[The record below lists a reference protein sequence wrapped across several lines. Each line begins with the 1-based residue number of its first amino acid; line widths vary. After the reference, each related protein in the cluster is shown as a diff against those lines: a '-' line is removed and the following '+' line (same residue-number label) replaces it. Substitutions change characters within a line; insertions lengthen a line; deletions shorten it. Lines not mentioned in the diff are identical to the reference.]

1 MGPSA
6 PETKRRKTSMTPEG
20 AAMAATVREMDA
32 SQGFDAVVVCTS
44 NVAQERYWQ
53 TRLQATAGQAAKS
66 GAIVV
71 AVHEDWA
78 ADGAGNGLG
87 TLYAYAKAKA
97 KAQASGHDLDAL
109 LARGGTVGIYHTAGK
124 GTRLAPLPG
133 AENNN
138 KPGVKLPSLVDLPA
152 DPATGAPASTTE
164 LTILEAVV
172 RQTGVYAK
180 HRPGRCSVFWGDQIF
195 VPSAGHNPSG
205 AHHADILAQMGPMP
219 DEADWKAKGLDKY
232 GLIAVNAAG
241 EAAQVE
247 KVSYDTATRLLA
259 GFGQLAAV
267 GPSLG
272 SFSLGAEMLSSLMT
286 EFAPELETKTAKM
299 DSDPHFWMPMTLE
312 KKAYVSVMVTKDETE
327 ATAGAHWDRVAAFK
341 AKLLASHPDRGLFGA
356 IDVGEK
362 CYWWD
367 YGQLGL
373 YRKNNALAMEAS
385 EEAAALREYLKIP
398 ENGPRSL
405 RSDLGDATLEDDSVA
420 LATRVRSGKL
430 VRTIASHVTA
440 NAIDA
445 EGCIL
450 INVTAKSIRAK
461 NCIVYNVEDDSEEGL
476 ALPEGAVMTNVFV
489 PGREKLVQ
497 SSSVGT
503 DGGKVFKV
511 KLTQNPF
518 SFQDVYKMNQTTD
531 VEEAYAVGRK
541 AHEET
546 AKKIWN
552 Q

>member
-1 MGPSA
+1 
-6 PETKRRKTSMTPEG
+6 MTPEG

-286 EFAPELETKTAKM
+286 EFAPELEAKTAKM
-299 DSDPHFWMPMTLE
+299 DSDPHVWMPMTLE

-327 ATAGAHWDRVAAFK
+327 AMAGAHWDRMAAFK

-398 ENGPRSL
+398 ENGRVAQKRPRRRDARGRFRRAGDAGRIRKT
-405 RSDLGDATLEDDSVA
+405 RSDHRLARHRERDRRGGVHPDQRHRQEHPGEELHRVQRGGRLGGGPGASRGRGDDE
-420 LATRVRSGKL
+420 RVRPREGEA
-430 VRTIASHVTA
+430 R
-440 NAIDA
+440 A
-445 EGCIL
+445 ELLG
-450 INVTAKSIRAK
+450 RHGRR
-461 NCIVYNVEDDSEEGL
+461 EGVQGE
-476 ALPEGAVMTNVFV
+476 AHPEPVLV
-489 PGREKLVQ
+489 PGRV
-497 SSSVGT
+497 
-503 DGGKVFKV
+503 
-511 KLTQNPF
+511 
-518 SFQDVYKMNQTTD
+518 
-531 VEEAYAVGRK
+531 
-541 AHEET
+541 
-546 AKKIWN
+546 
-552 Q
+552 